1 MKLQFPFIQL
11 PITFDA
17 DALAAEV
24 LAAGEAAWKARE
36 DGAPGNS
43 ALTLVTANGDPAS
56 AALAGPMRPTELL
69 DRCPYTR
76 QVLGALGATW
86 GRSRMMRLEPGAQV
100 AAHVD
105 TDYYWRERMRVHVPV
120 ITSPSV
126 RFQCGEGEVHMAAG
140 ECWIFDTW
148 RRHRVLNQGDR
159 FRVHLVA
166 DTVGGA
172 RLWDLVTAGRPAGGQ
187 APAAAPG
194 WTPRHV
200 PYNPSA
206 PAPELDFETEN
217 LPTVMGPWE
226 LRTHIGFL
234 LSEARPHPGLARI
247 QAALGAFARR
257 WHALWSSHGEDEAG
271 WPRYRALLDETR
283 DALARLHV
291 DEVELRN
298 EVELSRALASYIFDV
313 ALSDRPDAGAFRTD
327 PHDVARFSAEA
338 AATPA
343 VASPAFLRA
352 AATLP
357 EGDADPAFERPLFIV
372 SPPRSGSTLLFETL
386 VQAPGLFSIG
396 DESHQLIEGVDGLS
410 PARRDWDS
418 NRLLASDATPAVA
431 AALRERFARALRD
444 RDGTP
449 PSTPPVRMLE
459 KTPKNALRIPFLRA
473 VFPQARFVYLRRDP
487 REVLA
492 SMIEGWQSGNFVM
505 YPGLPGWE
513 GPAWSFLL
521 VPEWRSLSGRPVA
534 EVAAR
539 QWEAATRVLLDD
551 LDDVPADRWITCDY
565 ADLVADP
572 AAEVGRI
579 CRWAGLDW
587 DRALGGALPLSRYT
601 MTAPAPDKWRR
612 HAPVIE
618 PQLAGMATTVARSEA
633 AAR

>member
-1 MKLQFPFIQL
+1 M
-11 PITFDA
+11 
-17 DALAAEV
+17 
-24 LAAGEAAWKARE
+24 LAAGEDAWKARE

-56 AALAGPMRPTELL
+56 AALAGPMRPTALL

-86 GRSRMMRLEPGAQV
+86 GRSRMMRLDPGAQV

-120 ITSPSV
+120 ITSPNV

-148 RRHRVLNQGDR
+148 RRHRVLNQGDA

-187 APAAAPG
+187 APPAAPG
-194 WTPRHV
+194 WAPRHI
-200 PYNPSA
+200 PFDPAADA
-206 PAPELDFETEN
+206 PTLDFETEN
-217 LPTVMGPWE
+217 LPVVMGPWE

-234 LSEARPHPGLARI
+234 LSEARPHPGLARV
-247 QAALGAFARR
+247 QATLGAFARR
-257 WHALWSSHGEDEAG
+257 WHALWSCHGEDEAG

-283 DALARLHV
+283 AALAKQHV
-291 DEVELRN
+291 DEIELRN
-298 EVELSRALASYIFDV
+298 EVELSRALSSYIFDV

-327 PHDVARFSAEA
+327 PHDIARFSAETAGAREAKGTAPA
-338 AATPA
+338 AAPA
-343 VASPAFLRA
+343 VAPAFLRA
-352 AATLP
+352 AATVP
-357 EGDADPAFERPLFIV
+357 SRDADPAFERPLFIV

-386 VQAPGLFSIG
+386 VQAPGLYSIG
-396 DESHQLIEGVDGLS
+396 DESHQLIEGVAGLA
-410 PARRDWDS
+410 PAHRDWHS
-418 NRLLASDATPAVA
+418 NRLAAADASPEVA
-431 AALRERFARALRD
+431 RALRERFARALRD
-444 RDGTP
+444 RDGAP
-449 PSTPPVRMLE
+449 PASTPVRMLE

-473 VFPQARFVYLRRDP
+473 VFPEARFIYLRRDP

-505 YPGLPGWE
+505 YPGLPGWS

-521 VPEWRSLSGRPVA
+521 VPGWQALSGRPVA
-534 EVAAR
+534 EIAAR

-551 LDDVPADRWITCDY
+551 LADVPADRWIATDY
-565 ADLVADP
+565 ADLVTDP
-572 AAEVGRI
+572 ASEIARI
-579 CRWAGLDW
+579 CHWAGLGW
-587 DRALGGALPLSRYT
+587 DRELGGALPLSRYT

-612 HAPVIE
+612 HASAIE
-618 PQLAGMATTVARSEA
+618 PQLAGIATTVARSAQA